1 MILPCVSR
9 SMRSIG
15 WITSAR
21 TWTTSP
27 ALMLDGTRSRT
38 FPMSDMLAPAASD
51 GDLHLALHLEQ
62 RAVALLHDRAHV
74 ACLAEPD
81 VRAHE
86 CAARLWCKRHAR
98 DDGDTVLVGDDVDVF
113 HVARGRH
120 RRVDRDGDRDHRA
133 ILGDQPQLQ
142 LDAPGAVLHGL
153 AREESPPGILDALVL
168 AQRLGVRTP
177 RRIG

>member
-62 RAVALLHDRAHV
+62 RAVALLHDRPHV
-74 ACLAEPD
+74 ACLPEPD
-81 VRAHE
+81 VPAHE
-86 CAARLWCKRHAR
+86 SAPRLCSKHQPHADR
-98 DDGDTVLVGDDVDVF
+98 DTV
-113 HVARGRH
+113 
-120 RRVDRDGDRDHRA
+120 
-133 ILGDQPQLQ
+133 
-142 LDAPGAVLHGL
+142 
-153 AREESPPGILDALVL
+153 
-168 AQRLGVRTP
+168 
-177 RRIG
+177 